1 VLALVVVFVARPIAV
16 WLATALAD
24 YSTAERTILTVAGL
38 RGAVPVVLAT
48 FPVIA
53 GVKESDELFN
63 IVFFAVLISTVLQ
76 GASFEPLAERLGVT
90 TREPALPRPLAEA
103 GTIRALG
110 AEVLEFPVGAGDAI
124 AGHRV
129 RDLDLPREAVVN
141 VIVRGDEAIPPRGST
156 RLLAG
161 DELHL
166 LVRSESAGEVGRL
179 MRRWRD
185 GPVGPPPRPG
195 RIPRGAATVLSVR
208 PYREGIVE
216 GDLSRPRGVGGE
228 AAVAQLR
235 IRRDTP
241 GALVALAD
249 GRYALTGPLVV
260 VGSRRDITQFATRR
274 MRRLPRESPERPWL
288 QNVIGAMASDL
299 PE

>member
-1 VLALVVVFVARPIAV
+1 
-16 WLATALAD
+16 
-24 YSTAERTILTVAGL
+24 
-38 RGAVPVVLAT
+38 
-48 FPVIA
+48 
-53 GVKESDELFN
+53 
-63 IVFFAVLISTVLQ
+63 
-76 GASFEPLAERLGVT
+76 
-90 TREPALPRPLAEA
+90 
-103 GTIRALG
+103 
-110 AEVLEFPVGAGDAI
+110 
-124 AGHRV
+124 
-129 RDLDLPREAVVN
+129 
-141 VIVRGDEAIPPRGST
+141 
-156 RLLAG
+156 
-161 DELHL
+161 
-166 LVRSESAGEVGRL
+166 
-179 MRRWRD
+179 
-185 GPVGPPPRPG
+185 
-195 RIPRGAATVLSVR
+195 VLSVR

-249 GRYALTGPLVV
+249 GRYALTGPLIV